1 MNTIVAKFGG
11 SSLASA
17 QQFQKVAAIVQA
29 DPARRYVVA
38 SAPGKRDSAD
48 TKVTDMLYTCYDK
61 ALAGEDF
68 TPALEQIQERFAAIA
83 RELGIAFPLAEE
95 IAAIARHLAGTPSRE
110 YMASRGEYLNS
121 RLLAAYL
128 GYEFVDAADCIVFL
142 PSGLLDKEATYAAI
156 AQRLAGV
163 EQAVVPGFYGAQADG
178 TVRTFSRGGSDVTG
192 SILARGVQADL
203 YENWTDV
210 SGMLVADPRLVADP
224 QPIAYISYRELREL
238 AYMGASVLHE
248 DAVFP
253 ARNAGIPINIRN
265 TNRPDDPGT
274 MIVHQVPDSAQ
285 SCPITGIAGSKG
297 FSSILIEK
305 TMMNAE
311 IGFSRKVLQVLED
324 NALSFEHLPSGIDT
338 MSVFLETA
346 PLNTC
351 RDKVMDG
358 IFRAVEPDTLCIED
372 GLAVIA
378 VVGRGMVRTKGTA
391 ARIFSA
397 IAQADVNIRMLDQG
411 SSELNIILGVSESDY
426 EAAIRAIYQEF
437 FPA

>member
-1 MNTIVAKFGG
+1 MNTIVTKFGG

-17 QQFQKVAAIVQA
+17 QQFQKVAAIIHA

-38 SAPGKRDSAD
+38 SAPGKRDSSD
-48 TKVTDMLYTCYDK
+48 VKVTDMLYTCYD
-61 ALAGEDF
+61 LAQAGQDF
-68 TPALEQIQERFAAIA
+68 TQTLNQIGARFQGIA
-83 RELGIAFPLAEE
+83 QALGIEFPLADELDV
-95 IAAIARHLAGTPSRE
+95 IAQHLEHGPSRE

-128 GYEFVDAADCIVFL
+128 GYTFIDAADCIVFL
-142 PSGLLDKEATYAAI
+142 PSGVLDKDATYAAI
-156 AQRLAGV
+156 ARVLDGV
-163 EQAVVPGFYGAQADG
+163 ERAVVPGFYGAQADG
-178 TVRTFSRGGSDVTG
+178 TIRTFSRGGSDVTG
-192 SILARGVQADL
+192 AILARGIGADL

-210 SGMLVADPRLVADP
+210 SGMLVADPRIVSDP
-224 QPIAYISYRELREL
+224 APIAYISYRELREL

-265 TNRPDDPGT
+265 TNDPQAPGT
-274 MIVHQVPDSAQ
+274 MIVHDVPDSAQ
-285 SCPITGIAGSKG
+285 GCPVTGIAGSKG

-324 NALSFEHLPSGIDT
+324 NGLSFEHLPSGIDT

-346 PLNTC
+346 QLDAC
-351 RDKVMDG
+351 RQQVMYG
-358 IFRAVEPDTLCIED
+358 IAQAVQPDTLCIED

-391 ARIFSA
+391 ARVFSA
-397 IAQADVNIRMLDQG
+397 IARAGVNIRMLDQG
-411 SSELNIILGVSESDY
+411 SSELNIILGVSEGDY
-426 EAAIRAIYQEF
+426 ETAIDAIYQEF
-437 FPA
+437 FN